1 MRLHFVPDPS
11 KDMSRALLN
20 PHHTHQLNIPIPR
33 HPRGAGFFDK
43 DSFPSIGPSLV
54 HTHTQMPFLLQWPSV
69 YPLLMQQL
77 LHGWSLMQS
86 MVLMPGQ
93 GTGVDDAS
101 APPITRVCL

>member
-54 HTHTQMPFLLQWPSV
+54 HTHTQMADAISIAMAISV
-69 YPLLMQQL
+69 PTSDATAPTWLVLNAV
-77 LHGWSLMQS
+77 HGAYARSRY
-86 MVLMPGQ
+86 G
-93 GTGVDDAS
+93 
-101 APPITRVCL
+101 C